1 MTKSHKRVEKKTAPP
16 RDAVDVVVTRK
27 TPEKRAPCLSGTM
40 QGLSLHRYR
49 VGYCRPPRKYRFRPG
64 QTGNPKGRSPRKTL
78 VELLSEGHYRV
89 GYCKAPKDHRF
100 KPGHSG
106 NPAGRPT
113 GRPYLQYW
121 IAKYMAMPTRSWRAA
136 KRRRDLPLNRRLA
149 IKVVQLML
157 DRGITGATWSWPVIR
172 EELIRD
178 GKGKP
183 PQCLPIHDDTTPLTK
198 AEWKKIR
205 RVLKL

>member
-1 MTKSHKRVEKKTAPP
+1 MATRTSGRGKATAGAGRKPGSTMTDARVVPCQAGIIQGKRKK
-16 RDAVDVVVTRK
+16 
-27 TPEKRAPCLSGTM
+27 
-40 QGLSLHRYR
+40 RYR
-49 VGYCRPPRKYRFRPG
+49 VGYCRPPKEYRFKPG
-64 QTGNPKGRSPRKTL
+64 QSGKPQGTFAQKDAL
-78 VELLSEGHYRV
+78 ELLSEGHYRV
-89 GYCKAPKDHRF
+89 GYCRAPKDHRF

-157 DRGITGATWSWPVIR
+157 DRGITGATWSWPAIR
-172 EELIRD
+172 EQLIRD

-183 PQCLPIHDDTTPLTK
+183 PQCLPVHDDTAPLTR

-205 RVLKL
+205 QVLKL